1 MVRRPFQYFDP
12 TGSTMRNAIDGPG
25 ILLSPDEVRAYQ
37 PEPPT
42 TGPDLA
48 LIRAKRRMVET
59 GQWDGAQGAM
69 ILQPLRSK
77 NPSGLGPAFTATF
90 FPKRTT

>member
-1 MVRRPFQYFDP
+1 MPLTVLVF
-12 TGSTMRNAIDGPG
+12 
-25 ILLSPDEVRAYQ
+25 LSPDEVRAYQ

-69 ILQPLRSK
+69 ILQPPAQQEPLWARACIYGDLFSQTHDVNRQCHRSAVIE
-77 NPSGLGPAFTATF
+77 P
-90 FPKRTT
+90 